1 MSGQGKDP
9 APPRKQLRRQPDPDR
24 DQQPLPGG
32 PRHMAASPGPVPN
45 QWATHRLVTIAARLN
60 ERRLNRRLARLGLT
74 TSALDALESAAELE
88 PTTVTDLAALLCVS
102 SQSLGKLLRR
112 LQNLGLLT
120 KERGK
125 DGRTADIRLTPTG
138 REVLATA
145 GDLVQAATKAETDDE
160 ALFRRQLEEHIR
172 RLRDAEL
179 PTPRRAGP
187 QPRSR
192 ADPGVRRTH
201 EPASHAQAPTHHK
214 KREKFHDYNEPDQRA

>member
-1 MSGQGKDP
+1 
-9 APPRKQLRRQPDPDR
+9 
-24 DQQPLPGG
+24 
-32 PRHMAASPGPVPN
+32 
-45 QWATHRLVTIAARLN
+45 VTIAARLN

-102 SQSLGKLLRR
+102 SQSLGKLLSR

-120 KERGK
+120 RERGR
-125 DGRTADIRLTPTG
+125 DGRTADIRLTPKG

-145 GDLVQAATKAETDDE
+145 EDLVQAATKAETDDE

-179 PTPRRAGP
+179 PTPRRTGP

-201 EPASHAQAPTHHK
+201 EPAPHAQAPTHHK
-214 KREKFHDYNEPDQRA
+214 KREKLHDYNEPDHRA